1 MYLLQGAQKD
11 TYPNEFIA
19 KTKHNKD
26 IDKGC
31 EIIALNPTFNYK
43 QLICVGG
50 RVKVSDIFAKS
61 NH

>member
-11 TYPNEFIA
+11 TYPNEFN
-19 KTKHNKD
+19 KLLHNKD

-50 RVKVSDIFAKS
+50 RAKVSDIFAKS